1 MYILESYLKN
11 SYFIYMYGAGMNAGM
26 TNNTMVQMNAMMG
39 GGMGMMGG
47 MGMLNPNYF
56 IFSGNSLSLM
66 SRLDSLTD
74 TEC

>member
-1 MYILESYLKN
+1 
-11 SYFIYMYGAGMNAGM
+11 MYGVGMNAGM

-39 GGMGMMGG
+39 GGMGMI
-47 MGMLNPNYF
+47 NPNYF